1 MARFLFLKKIVLAAE
16 SRPGLGRRSGS
27 RRHVQGGGGSHSCMW
42 GGTEA
47 GVDAWRDAQGR
58 KGNEGLIRDLSWG
71 LSEGERVMTLGF
83 GLWKG
88 G

>member
-1 MARFLFLKKIVLAAE
+1 MARFLFLKKIILAAE
-16 SRPGLGRRSGS
+16 SRWGLGGPSGS
-27 RRHVQGGGGSHSCMW
+27 RRHVQGGGGSRSCA
-42 GGTEA
+42 GGRTEA

-58 KGNEGLIRDLSWG
+58 KGYEGLIRDLSWG
-71 LSEGERVMTLGF
+71 LSEGEKGMTLGF